1 MPKKDFRQSAEDP
14 FQTEGDQPVNTWI
27 QTDSQI
33 FGDLAAVDAQVE
45 RIHKTDIFQ
54 ILPDPTQPRRT
65 IPSTVRHAWDG
76 TPAGVAEMFRIWW
89 GAVQE
94 ERGQE
99 FDLGAY
105 LEDGETERSA
115 DNAPTFASGPLE
127 KAFLTIIELA
137 ASIRRDGL
145 TNPITVAPHGGFY
158 QLETGERRWLA
169 FHLLAW
175 FESHQ
180 EGGNPEAWHKIPAR
194 KVDRVDV
201 WRQAS
206 ENNARADLNVI
217 SKARQWAV
225 LMMDLNG
232 LENFSPL
239 DTFSSEREY
248 YAQAIPLR
256 PPYGK
261 GEQLLNAMGVTS
273 RSALARYR
281 AVLMLPDE
289 IWQGGDDLNL
299 PEETLYNLAQLAKS
313 EPDQALEEFHQIVL
327 GETIVDHSPLL
338 PSVEAVPFAPGTKR
352 HFTKLA
358 RAIRKAGRGKHKFNA
373 EALKSLRELRQWL
386 DDQESRIMDYLD

>member
-1 MPKKDFRQSAEDP
+1 MPKKDFRHSAEDP
-14 FQTEGDQPVNTWI
+14 FQTGSDPSANTWV

-65 IPSTVRHAWDG
+65 IPSSVRRAWDG

-89 GAVQE
+89 GAVQD

-105 LEDGETERSA
+105 LADGETERSA
-115 DNAPTFASGPLE
+115 DQAPTFAPGPLE
-127 KAFLTIIELA
+127 KAFLTIIDLA

-145 TNPITVAPHGGFY
+145 TNPITVAPLGGLY

-180 EGGNPEAWHKIPAR
+180 EEGNPEAWHKIPAR

-232 LENFSPL
+232 LDNFRPL
-239 DTFSSEREY
+239 DRFSSEREY

-289 IWQGGDDLNL
+289 IWQGGDDLHL
-299 PEETLYNLAQLAKS
+299 PEETLYNLAQMAKS
-313 EPDQALEEFHQIVL
+313 DPDQALGEFRRIVL
-327 GETIVDHSPLL
+327 GESVTDHSPIL
-338 PSVEAVPFAPGTKR
+338 PDVESVPFAPGTKR

-358 RAIRKAGRGKHKFNA
+358 RAIRKAGRGKHKYNA

>member
-1 MPKKDFRQSAEDP
+1 
-14 FQTEGDQPVNTWI
+14 
-27 QTDSQI
+27 
-33 FGDLAAVDAQVE
+33 
-45 RIHKTDIFQ
+45 
-54 ILPDPTQPRRT
+54 
-65 IPSTVRHAWDG
+65 
-76 TPAGVAEMFRIWW
+76 MFRIWW

-239 DTFSSEREY
+239 DAFSSEREY

-261 GEQLLNAMGVTS
+261 GGQLLNAMGVTS

-289 IWQGGDDLNL
+289 IWQGGDDFNL